1 MESLRRDVAVNYFF
15 QPRFVDRYLAG
26 FELFDF
32 FGVVIDANDMM
43 TDVSETGARHQPY
56 VSGADN

>member
-15 QPRFVDRYLAG
+15 QSRFVDRYLAG
-26 FELFDF
+26 FELFYF
-32 FGVVIDANDMM
+32 FVVVIDANDMM
-43 TDVSETGARHQPY
+43 TDIGETGACHQAD

>member
-1 MESLRRDVAVNYFF
+1 MESLCRDVAVNDFF
-15 QPRFVDRYLAG
+15 QSRFVDRYLAG
-26 FELFDF
+26 FELFHF

-43 TDVSETGARHQPY
+43 ADVSETGACHQAD

>member
-15 QPRFVDRYLAG
+15 QSRFVDRYLAG
-26 FELFDF
+26 FELFHF

-43 TDVSETGARHQPY
+43 ADISETGARHQTD

>member
-1 MESLRRDVAVNYFF
+1 VNYFF
-15 QPRFVDRYLAG
+15 QSRFIDRYLSG
-26 FELFDF
+26 FELFHF

-43 TDVSETGARHQPY
+43 ADVSETGARYQAD